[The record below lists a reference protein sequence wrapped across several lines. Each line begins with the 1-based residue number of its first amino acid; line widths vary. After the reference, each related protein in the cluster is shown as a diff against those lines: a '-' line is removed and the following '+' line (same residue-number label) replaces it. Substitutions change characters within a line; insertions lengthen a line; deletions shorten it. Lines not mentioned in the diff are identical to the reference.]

1 MTTRIF
7 TGKLRKK
14 HGEHHDYL
22 AEDRNCEVKVPVY
35 KKKKTKQ
42 NKEKKGKRKRKL
54 SFVVWV
60 LSLTACG
67 LKLLCRIPVKN
78 LNK

>member
-1 MTTRIF
+1 MITSLKIEIVRWKYQYT
-7 TGKLRKK
+7 
-14 HGEHHDYL
+14 
-22 AEDRNCEVKVPVY
+22 
-35 KKKKTKQ
+35 KKKTKQ

-60 LSLTACG
+60 LSLTACD

-78 LNK
+78 P

>member
-1 MTTRIF
+1 MVNIMITLLKIEITSESTSIQ
-7 TGKLRKK
+7 
-14 HGEHHDYL
+14 
-22 AEDRNCEVKVPVY
+22 
-35 KKKKTKQ
+35 KKTKQ

-54 SFVVWV
+54 SFGVWV
-60 LSLTACG
+60 LSLTTCG

>member
-1 MTTRIF
+1 MITLLKIEIVRWKYQYT
-7 TGKLRKK
+7 
-14 HGEHHDYL
+14 
-22 AEDRNCEVKVPVY
+22 
-35 KKKKTKQ
+35 KKKTKQ

-78 LNK
+78 VNK